1 MLNRSVENG
10 HLCLIPDFWGNTY
23 EKTEESLS
31 KRLKSCERNMQE
43 LFDSIQRPNLQIM
56 STEEEEGQ
64 AKGIHN
70 IFKQ

>member
-1 MLNRSVENG
+1 
-10 HLCLIPDFWGNTY
+10 
-23 EKTEESLS
+23 
-31 KRLKSCERNMQE
+31 MQE